1 MRLIGPGRVN
11 MHSDGG
17 VLSDVC
23 PSLRQTPA
31 APPGDALSGG
41 VKASYLLPSG
51 ANEQNCYI
59 PQKAMAFSY
68 GLLYN
73 RESIEVNR

>member
-1 MRLIGPGRVN
+1 MRLIGPDRAN
-11 MHSDGG
+11 MHGGGG

-51 ANEQNCYI
+51 ANEQN
-59 PQKAMAFSY
+59 A
-68 GLLYN
+68 
-73 RESIEVNR
+73 EVKSLFPL